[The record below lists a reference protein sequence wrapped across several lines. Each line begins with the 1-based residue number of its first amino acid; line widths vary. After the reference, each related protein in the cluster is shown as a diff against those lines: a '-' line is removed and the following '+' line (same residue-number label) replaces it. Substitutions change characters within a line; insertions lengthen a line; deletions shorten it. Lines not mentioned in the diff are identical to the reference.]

1 MIEDKPATQQKN
13 SSPAEVCYYRRSD
26 GPWKP
31 RKELDRLSIGERLF
45 ATRLPERDFLD
56 GKRGPKAF
64 FECGV
69 GKINSKGKW
78 SIVNGMV
85 RIGSRK
91 MKPSVVRK
99 KLAKMPPT
107 DIIEVYVS
115 KISLAE
121 GRFEVSLNKEDALE
135 RASSAE
141 KIVPASSLKVGEILT
156 GIVKQV
162 KPYGVFVNVNNAN
175 RNGLI
180 HISKVAKRYESYV
193 AKEDGLKS
201 LGLKR
206 GSPVDVIVLSND
218 KKRLELDLA
227 PIVEESP
234 ADDVEDEVE
243 PPTAEAGE
251 GSGSDDAS
259 EDEAAMWTAYAA
271 PDSSTNDDEAAM
283 WAAYAAP
290 DSPSDDDEGDYDED
304 EDIEDAL
311 GIGSY

>member
-1 MIEDKPATQQKN
+1 
-13 SSPAEVCYYRRSD
+13 
-26 GPWKP
+26 
-31 RKELDRLSIGERLF
+31 
-45 ATRLPERDFLD
+45 
-56 GKRGPKAF
+56 
-64 FECGV
+64 
-69 GKINSKGKW
+69 
-78 SIVNGMV
+78 MV

-99 KLAKMPPT
+99 KLQKMPPT

-121 GRFEVSLNKEDALE
+121 GRFEVSLSKEDALE
-135 RASSAE
+135 RASLAE

-180 HISKVAKRYESYV
+180 HISKVAKRYDSYV

-201 LGLKR
+201 LGLR
-206 GSPVDVIVLSND
+206 SGSPVDVIVLSND

-243 PPTAEAGE
+243 SHTVDSTGAISDALEDEDAAWAAYGAGE
-251 GSGSDDAS
+251 GSGSDNAS
-259 EDEAAMWTAYAA
+259 EDEAAMWAAYAA

-290 DSPSDDDEGDYDED
+290 DSPIDDDEDDYDED